1 MVPQI
6 QVDHGVSIS
15 MTNVEQLEQAG
26 LIQTHNPLT
35 PDEVETVNNLSS
47 AEVSALISV
56 KAKLGD
62 SFFQRKVQDGDG
74 HRLGTLII

>member
-1 MVPQI
+1 
-6 QVDHGVSIS
+6 

-35 PDEVETVNNLSS
+35 PEEVETVNNLSS
-47 AEVSALISV
+47 AEVSALIAV

-62 SFFQRKVQDGDG
+62 SFFQRKVKDGDG
-74 HRLGTLII
+74 HRYGTLII